1 MVCLE
6 KEREIAFAETKLPP
20 SIARES
26 LVWFG
31 KVSHDLI
38 CQFH

>member
-20 SIARES
+20 SIAGES
-26 LVWFG
+26 LVCMVW
-31 KVSHDLI
+31 KSES
-38 CQFH
+38 